1 MGLPCCAGFSLVAA
15 SGGCCLGCCWGVR
28 ASHCSGFSG
37 CRAPALHTWASVG
50 AAPGLQSAG
59 SLVEVHGLCRSAA
72 CEIFPDHGS
81 NWRLPHWKADSLPL
95 SHQGSLFV
103 CFLSYNRLFQFAFCK
118 ENYAVEKFENQH
130 LESFPLVDNSAIKS
144 GVSPE
149 RLICILKLGSRIG
162 R

>member
-1 MGLPCCAGFSLVAA
+1 MLQGKPKVPSPRGMPGTTQQESESVREHLLGQCGSGMVRSGKQA
-15 SGGCCLGCCWGVR
+15 SSETSDETTVVIKEQV
-28 ASHCSGFSG
+28 F
-37 CRAPALHTWASVG
+37 V
-50 AAPGLQSAG
+50 
-59 SLVEVHGLCRSAA
+59 
-72 CEIFPDHGS
+72 
-81 NWRLPHWKADSLPL
+81 
-95 SHQGSLFV
+95 LFV